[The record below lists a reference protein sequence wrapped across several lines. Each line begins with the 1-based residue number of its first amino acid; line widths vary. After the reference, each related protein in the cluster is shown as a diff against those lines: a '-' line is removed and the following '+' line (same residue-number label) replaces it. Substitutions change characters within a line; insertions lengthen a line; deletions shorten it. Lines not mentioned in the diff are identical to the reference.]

1 MIAIPTDAREA
12 ARKLGAAS
20 FRFWILM
27 HFVDLQLGRSEL
39 IKACECSQSAGGRCL
54 LDLRRR
60 GFIEERKGEAR
71 RLLRVLDATGR
82 NRVQKVR

>member
-1 MIAIPTDAREA
+1 MIAIATDPQEA

-27 HFVDLQLGRSEL
+27 HFVDLELGRAEL

-54 LDLRRR
+54 LDLRRK
-60 GFIEERKGEAR
+60 GFIEERVGEPR
-71 RLLRVLDATGR
+71 RLLRVLDASSR
-82 NRVQKVR
+82 NRVKKFR